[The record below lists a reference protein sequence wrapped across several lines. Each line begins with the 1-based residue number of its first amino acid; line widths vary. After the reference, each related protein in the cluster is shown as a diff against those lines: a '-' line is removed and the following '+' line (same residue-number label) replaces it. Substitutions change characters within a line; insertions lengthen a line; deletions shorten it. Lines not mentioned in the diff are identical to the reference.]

1 MTKELQLSVSRMA
14 AEDVV
19 DGMFL
24 SKRRDLTL
32 VTGRANTARSSGFM
46 RRIIDTS

>member
-1 MTKELQLSVSRMA
+1 MA

-32 VTGRANTARSSGFM
+32 VTGLFLSK
-46 RRIIDTS
+46 RRDLTLVTGDPRDRLLTLVTGS